1 MLNRLTPSSLKPCG
15 NGDESFAET
24 GEFTGQSI
32 AEPLASWV
40 GTSGIPV
47 VLINKAYIYIY
58 SIEFCTRHDIKLPTG
73 IDPKCRESQSVHLIL
88 LGEPSLNAAI
98 EAEATIHSPKYKRT
112 MKDYRE
118 VDPKSINWIA
128 GL

>member
-1 MLNRLTPSSLKPCG
+1 MLVTLGPRGPRVGLKWPQEDMLNRLTPSSLKPCG

-47 VLINKAYIYIY
+47 VLINKAYIYIFY
-58 SIEFCTRHDIKLPTG
+58 
-73 IDPKCRESQSVHLIL
+73 
-88 LGEPSLNAAI
+88 
-98 EAEATIHSPKYKRT
+98 
-112 MKDYRE
+112 
-118 VDPKSINWIA
+118 
-128 GL
+128 